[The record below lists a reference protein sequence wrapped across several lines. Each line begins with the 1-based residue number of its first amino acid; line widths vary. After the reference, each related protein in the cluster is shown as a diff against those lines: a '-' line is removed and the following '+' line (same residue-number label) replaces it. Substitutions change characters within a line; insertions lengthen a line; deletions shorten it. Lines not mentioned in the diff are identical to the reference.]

1 MILIGQLAKIT
12 GLSIRTI
19 RFYEEKNVLTATS
32 RDAQN
37 NRLYDDD
44 ATHWLLFV
52 KYLRQT
58 GMSIQNLAQY
68 RQLVDQGDQTLSQR
82 ILLLRDQRAKVVQ
95 QIEDKNEQLRQI
107 DHKLAH
113 YQDDLVRY
121 I

>member
-19 RFYEEKNVLTATS
+19 RFYEEKGILTATS

-44 ATHWLLFV
+44 TTHWLIFV
-52 KYLRQT
+52 SYLRQT
-58 GMSIQNLAQY
+58 GMSVRDLAQY
-68 RQLVDQGDQTLSQR
+68 RQLIDQGAQTLPQR
-82 ILLLRDQRAKVVQ
+82 MTLLREQRTKVLQ
-95 QIEDKNEQLRQI
+95 QIVAKNEQIRQI

-113 YQDDLVRY
+113 YQDDLSRY
-121 I
+121 V